1 MRLSPVTTIKSRH
14 LFPASK
20 MSLVKVHSNEKLH
33 LNLGGSVD
41 LKAILPS
48 GLEECCL
55 AQAGKVATF
64 GRALYAATED
74 HRRRLMATLAKSWLR
89 LVLSALVLLAQ
100 FAWFT
105 AHFSGD
111 GLFFASQPVVPV
123 CELPLQME
131 FEHQHQQ
138 QPQPAAPSDHLV
150 LESQLMMNY
159 DDPPPSHLF
168 ESSSASSAIV
178 IRSNNFSEEEGND
191 KGDHRLFD
199 APEEKLTIFSARTSS
214 STPFSSSSSLP
225 KPSFTDRLLSFIW
238 KVLSLLKLAMVL
250 VLFELLRFSDTL
262 VNVIRQLK
270 DEDEERNRAPPKSPV
285 DTGYIERN
293 RGYK

>member
-41 LKAILPS
+41 LKAILPL

-55 AQAGKVATF
+55 AQAGKMATF

-111 GLFFASQPVVPV
+111 GLFFASQPVVP
-123 CELPLQME
+123 
-131 FEHQHQQ
+131 
-138 QPQPAAPSDHLV
+138 LV

-159 DDPPPSHLF
+159 DDQPPSHLF
-168 ESSSASSAIV
+168 ESSSPSSAIV

-199 APEEKLTIFSARTSS
+199 APEEKLTIFSARPS
-214 STPFSSSSSLP
+214 STSFSSSSSLP
-225 KPSFTDRLLSFIW
+225 KPSFTDRLLSLLW
-238 KVLSLLKLAMVL
+238 KIFSLIKLALVL

>member
-55 AQAGKVATF
+55 AQAGKVVTF

-111 GLFFASQPVVPV
+111 GGLFFASQPVVPV
-123 CELPLQME
+123 CELPSQME
-131 FEHQHQQ
+131 FEHQHHQQQQ
-138 QPQPAAPSDHLV
+138 QPQPLDHV
-150 LESQLMMNY
+150 FENQLMMNY
-159 DDPPPSHLF
+159 DDQPPSHLF
-168 ESSSASSAIV
+168 ESSSPSSAIV

-199 APEEKLTIFSARTSS
+199 APEEKLTIFSARPS
-214 STPFSSSSSLP
+214 STSFSSSSSLP
-225 KPSFTDRLLSFIW
+225 KPSFTDRLLSLLW
-238 KVLSLLKLAMVL
+238 KIFSLIKLALVL